1 MFPRLSLAGEHPPF
15 RLSTEILAPTTM
27 DDSEEP
33 LLSLPPRPSKAKR
46 WASLTLGLLAGGA
59 VAGGGVGIWLWQR
72 GPLLAGPPRWPQR
85 YEVSYTIAFPE
96 TLTTQSQLLT

>member
-1 MFPRLSLAGEHPPF
+1 
-15 RLSTEILAPTTM
+15 M

-33 LLSLPPRPSKAKR
+33 LLSLPPRPSRSKR
-46 WASLTLGLLAGGA
+46 WASCTLGLLAGGA
-59 VAGGGVGIWLWQR
+59 LAGGGVGLWLLTNVAR
-72 GPLLAGPPRWPQR
+72 ASSPPRWPAR

>member
-1 MFPRLSLAGEHPPF
+1 
-15 RLSTEILAPTTM
+15 M

-33 LLSLPPRPSKAKR
+33 LLSLPPRPSRARR

-59 VAGGGVGIWLWQR
+59 IAGGGVGIWLWRGR
-72 GPLLAGPPRWPQR
+72 GPFLAGPPRWPQR
-85 YEVSYTIAFPE
+85 YAVEYTIAFPE